1 MPIKNK
7 DGTLFKLESPNPI
20 MSEQM
25 LWEKDQMII
34 HNMPKFGQP
43 VVMKDS
49 TEPVKQAFDKMPI
62 VGKITE
68 PTQEQELPTIVKTT
82 EPPTVVKKD
91 IPDIVDKLDDDGITT
106 VMEGEIDVWCLPA
119 KYVEVV
125 DSIYD
130 QKYKKLKY
138 GNKFIFQGYLIE
150 QADLFTIIWTKT
162 KAVSEGSI
170 IYPKIMDK
178 RWWRVTGTKEEEGGY
193 LLYAEITDY
202 HPNFSE

>member
-20 MSEQM
+20 MSEQKI
-25 LWEKDQMII
+25 WEKEQMVS

-43 VVMKDS
+43 IVMKDS
-49 TEPVKQAFDKMPI
+49 MEPVKQAFDKTPI
-62 VGKITE
+62 VAKIPDTVQK
-68 PTQEQELPTIVKTT
+68 QEMPTIVDALEQPEEISTIM
-82 EPPTVVKKD
+82 D
-91 IPDIVDKLDDDGITT
+91 
-106 VMEGEIDVWCLPA
+106 GEIDVWCLPA
-119 KYVEVV
+119 KYVEIV

-162 KAVSEGSI
+162 KAVTEGSI

-202 HPNFSE
+202 HPSFSE